1 MTAAATATLHGPKK
15 TPAGYF
21 LALQPAVAA
30 PTTRW
35 SAGQWAAPTE
45 EWTAWATA
53 ERDRRLAEL
62 VAHPTWFSRPPRI
75 ELLSPL
81 FGPWA
86 GTNMA
91 GQRLFMT
98 DTPPVPGDPRSGT
111 AVWMLEGLLMSS
123 TAIRPVWAMGE
134 VTPDADAEDQISIF
148 GDGETV
154 DEEDEDAGRPGATDE
169 ETREIQ
175 LEEIAMSSPAEGTGP
190 MRIRNREWEARK
202 FMAKERVREAR
213 LKAQIAERIAATEE
227 RRFYAQFGELDDGES
242 HFSDY
247 DLTEEEVSESGS
259 GSEDEGSP
267 SRGHA

>member
-1 MTAAATATLHGPKK
+1 
-15 TPAGYF
+15 
-21 LALQPAVAA
+21 
-30 PTTRW
+30 
-35 SAGQWAAPTE
+35 
-45 EWTAWATA
+45 
-53 ERDRRLAEL
+53 
-62 VAHPTWFSRPPRI
+62 
-75 ELLSPL
+75 
-81 FGPWA
+81 
-86 GTNMA
+86 
-91 GQRLFMT
+91 
-98 DTPPVPGDPRSGT
+98 
-111 AVWMLEGLLMSS
+111 MLEGLLMSS